1 MVYNILTLKASFFFF
16 NQINFWLGTTTTEES
31 VWMDFLSFLTLNQN
45 SEQKKA
51 KKSYG
56 LSTIWKAHWELCIP
70 KHE

>member
-1 MVYNILTLKASFFFF
+1 
-16 NQINFWLGTTTTEES
+16 
-31 VWMDFLSFLTLNQN
+31 MDFLSFLTLNQN